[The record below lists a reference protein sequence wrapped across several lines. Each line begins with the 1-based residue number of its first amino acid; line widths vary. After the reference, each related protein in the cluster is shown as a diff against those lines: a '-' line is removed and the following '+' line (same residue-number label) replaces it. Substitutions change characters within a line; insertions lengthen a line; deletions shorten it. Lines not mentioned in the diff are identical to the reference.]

1 MSGTTGS
8 SENRSAEAVVSDWFD
23 AFARRDVEALMQLAS
38 DDIVEV
44 LPGVGVITGLV
55 EERAFLSGL
64 FASFPD
70 LETEVKRVTA
80 SGSVVAVEWA
90 RRGAFTGSPWQG
102 LPPTGKSFESSGAA
116 FMEVGDGRVTHV
128 IVYSDSAQLAAALT
142 PAPDPAS

>member
-1 MSGTTGS
+1 MSATTSS
-8 SENRSAEAVVSDWFD
+8 SENRSAEAVVADWFD

-38 DDIVEV
+38 DDILEE
-44 LPGVGVITGLV
+44 LPGVGVINGLV

-80 SGSVVAVEWA
+80 GGRVVAVEWV

-102 LPPTGKSFESSGAA
+102 LPPTGKSFESTGAA
-116 FMEVGDGRVTHV
+116 FMEVDAGRVTHV
-128 IVYSDSAQLAAALT
+128 VVYSDSTQLASALT
-142 PAPDPAS
+142 PDPDTSA